1 MHISILKSLF
11 KRDLQ
16 KLKREIEA
24 YHHEHHLWITDKG
37 IRNSGGNLCLHIIG
51 NLNTFIGRELGKT
64 GYERQRELEFSQ
76 RDVPKAELLTQVED
90 TITMIEDTLERLS
103 EEELTKEYPLPVFK
117 KPMTT
122 GYFLTHLAT
131 HLTYHL
137 GQVNYHRRLL
147 DH

>member
-11 KRDLQ
+11 QRDLQ

-24 YHHEHHLWITDKG
+24 YHHEHHLWTTNKG
-37 IRNSGGNLCLHIIG
+37 IRNSGGNLCLHLLG
-51 NLNTFIGRELGKT
+51 NLNAFIGTELSNT
-64 GYERQRELEFSQ
+64 GYVRQRELEFSL
-76 RDVPKAELLTQVED
+76 RDVPKEELLMQIDGTMA
-90 TITMIEDTLERLS
+90 MIECTLEELS
-103 EEELTKEYPLPVFK
+103 EEDLNKEYPIPVFK

-137 GQVNYHRRLL
+137 GQINYHRRLL